1 MIKYLRYIIVV
12 IIFFCS
18 INAYAKTYGI
28 VDDVSQCSY
37 NACFTELDDALS
49 DAENVNER
57 STINFT
63 SSKTDFTI
71 SSHDFTSTISFSF
84 KGPQVYNING
94 NGATLTTNNYFTFI
108 SSKGCFYNLANINF
122 VSNPTSITGFTFSTR
137 RLSGSGGK
145 TRIISDYIG
154 VLLVNPESVNNV
166 SSELSGTFQEE
177 RVALFVSNDI
187 YLDENENVVN
197 VDVDLNNITTKNS
210 TISGIS
216 LIGGNYNINNLVSDF
231 DISIVASFN
240 AIANVNNS
248 TLRTLISSSEA
259 VINVNDNNK
268 WFEEKKLYFLNKDIT
283 SDNVISDETI
293 NYIVD
298 NNAYNYI
305 LTDNGIINIKDYREA
320 TMELKNKKNINIS
333 ELFPY
338 LANIDLSEE
347 EWTSSN
353 EEVAT
358 ISDGIV
364 TAHSTG
370 ETLLRTIPKDT
381 QTVLEY
387 KLIVVD
393 DDSGE
398 EQAPNRDITVNP
410 NTYRGYSLLIVNVLI
425 ILGLLI
431 LMRFYKNKREYK

>member
-12 IIFFCS
+12 MILFCS
-18 INAYAKTYGI
+18 INVYAKTYGI

-37 NACFTELDDALS
+37 NACFTELDDALA

-63 SSKTDFTI
+63 SSKSDFTI
-71 SSHDFTSTISFSF
+71 SSHNFSSIISFSF

-94 NGATLTTNNYFTFI
+94 NGATLTTDKYFTFI
-108 SSKGCFYNLANINF
+108 SSRGCFYNLANINF
-122 VSNPTSITGFTFSTR
+122 VSNPTTTTAFTFSTR

-154 VLLVNPESVNNV
+154 LLLVNPESVNNV

-177 RVALFVSNDI
+177 RVALFVSNDA
-187 YLDENENVVN
+187 YLDENDNIVN

-216 LIGGNYNINNLVSDF
+216 LVGGNYNIDNLVSDF

-248 TLRTLISSSEA
+248 TLRSLISSSEA

-283 SDNVISDETI
+283 NDNVISDETI

-298 NNAYNYI
+298 NNEYNYI
-305 LTDNGIINIKDYREA
+305 LTDNGVINIKDYREA
-320 TMELKNKKNINIS
+320 IMELKNKKDIKIS

-338 LANIDLSEE
+338 LANVDLSEE

-393 DDSGE
+393 DESGE
-398 EQAPNRDITVNP
+398 EQAPSRDITVNP
-410 NTYRGYSLLIVNVLI
+410 NTDSTYSLLIVNIVLI
-425 ILGLLI
+425 VGLLI
-431 LMRFYKNKREYK
+431 VIKFYNKKNEL

>member
-49 DAENVNER
+49 DAETVNER

-410 NTYRGYSLLIVNVLI
+410 NTYRGYSLIILNVLLI
-425 ILGLLI
+425 IGLLI

>member
-49 DAENVNER
+49 DAETVNER

-393 DDSGE
+393 DNSGE

>member
-49 DAENVNER
+49 DAETVNER

>member
-1 MIKYLRYIIVV
+1 M
-12 IIFFCS
+12 
-18 INAYAKTYGI
+18 
-28 VDDVSQCSY
+28 
-37 NACFTELDDALS
+37 
-49 DAENVNER
+49 
-57 STINFT
+57 
-63 SSKTDFTI
+63 
-71 SSHDFTSTISFSF
+71 
-84 KGPQVYNING
+84 
-94 NGATLTTNNYFTFI
+94 
-108 SSKGCFYNLANINF
+108 
-122 VSNPTSITGFTFSTR
+122 
-137 RLSGSGGK
+137 
-145 TRIISDYIG
+145 
-154 VLLVNPESVNNV
+154 VNPESVNNV

-320 TMELKNKKNINIS
+320 TMEFKNKKNINIS

-393 DDSGE
+393 DNSGE
-398 EQAPNRDITVNP
+398 EQAPSRDITVNP
-410 NTYRGYSLLIVNVLI
+410 NTYRGYSLLIVNVLL

-431 LMRFYKNKREYK
+431 LMRFCKNKREYK